1 MSGIVKVKSGLRPAP
16 RQGHRPWTLSFEK
29 MVSKGIA
36 FGGVRGSAPVLL
48 MLGSTP

>member
-29 MVSKGIA
+29 MVSKGIG
-36 FGGVRGSAPVLL
+36 FGGFLGSAPVLL